1 MRRRR
6 RRGHQIATRPDPGA
20 KAADVDSTEETTM
33 LLLRKALAALV
44 LLPAAVMAQDFPNKP
59 IRLIVPFAVGGAA
72 DTVGRSLG
80 QQLSA
85 ATGQPVIVDNR
96 IGANSMIG
104 SEMVAR
110 AQPDGYTLLVQLGP
124 PHNTLPFFS
133 KAIAYDPIKDFT
145 PIAIV
150 GTAPQALVVNASLP
164 IDDVQ
169 GLIAYARNHPGKLS
183 YGTAG
188 VGTSQHLG
196 GELLK
201 AVTRIDMVHVPYKGG
216 SLALTDVVGGQV
228 PVGILVLSNVMPFVK
243 SGKLKLLAVLENQR
257 APAAPSV
264 PTMTEAGVTGYTL
277 PDTWVGV
284 LGPAGMPA
292 DVVETLR
299 AAIGKSLESA
309 DMRSRLDAAGFNV
322 AKSASPA
329 DFLALL
335 NSSVSVYRGITRQAG
350 ISPE

>member
-1 MRRRR
+1 
-6 RRGHQIATRPDPGA
+6 
-20 KAADVDSTEETTM
+20 M

-110 AQPDGYTLLVQLGP
+110 SQPDGYTLLVQLGP
-124 PHNTLPFFS
+124 PHNTLPFFA
-133 KAIAYDPIKDFT
+133 KAITYDPIKDFT
-145 PIAIV
+145 PIAVV
-150 GTAPQALVVNASLP
+150 GTAPQALVVNAALP
-164 IDDVQ
+164 VDDVK
-169 GLIAYARNHPGKLS
+169 GLIEYARSHPGKLS

-243 SGKLKLLAVLENQR
+243 LGKLKLLAVLENQR
-257 APAAPSV
+257 AAAAPST
-264 PTMTEAGVTGYTL
+264 PTMAEAGVTGYAM

-292 DVVETLR
+292 PVVETIR

-322 AKSASPA
+322 AKSASPSE
-329 DFLALL
+329 FLSLL
-335 NSSVSVYRGITRQAG
+335 NSSVSVYRGITSQAG